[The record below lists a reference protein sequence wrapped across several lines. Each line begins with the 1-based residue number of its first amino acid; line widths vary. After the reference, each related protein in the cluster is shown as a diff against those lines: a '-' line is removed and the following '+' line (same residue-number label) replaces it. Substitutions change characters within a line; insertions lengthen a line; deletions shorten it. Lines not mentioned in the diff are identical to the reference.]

1 MTHAAEDA
9 VADFFRKGGKIVKAP
24 ETIAVTQSEVLDYL
38 VGRGFRVR
46 HSSGYSSAYAYE
58 GKLVSLNKL
67 IELAND
73 HRRSQKLPPFA
84 VRVNISIG
92 GKRPLPPA

>member
-1 MTHAAEDA
+1 MTHAAADA
-9 VADFFRKGGKIVKAP
+9 VADFLRKGGKVVKAP
-24 ETIAVTQSEVLDYL
+24 ETIPVTRSEVMDYL
-38 VGRGFRVR
+38 LGRGFRVR
-46 HSSGYSSAYAYE
+46 YSPGYSSAYVCE
-58 GKLVSLNKL
+58 GKLISLNKL

-92 GKRPLPPA
+92 GKRSLPPL